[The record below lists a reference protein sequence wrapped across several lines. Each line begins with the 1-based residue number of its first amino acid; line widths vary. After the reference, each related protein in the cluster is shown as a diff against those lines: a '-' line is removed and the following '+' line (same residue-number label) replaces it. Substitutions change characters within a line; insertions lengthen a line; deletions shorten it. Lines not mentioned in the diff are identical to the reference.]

1 MIKSVCIF
9 CGSSSSE
16 EKKTSFNK
24 EHGKIAK
31 TIGKELAVR
40 KIKIIY
46 GGATVGL
53 MGLMADEALKNKGE
67 VIGVALKSFKK
78 WNILHK
84 KITKK
89 YLVSTLQ
96 KRKELMYKKS
106 DAFIALPGGIGTIDE
121 VFEVIA
127 TNILTK
133 SNKLLILLNYKRFWR
148 KLIDL
153 LNTNIKQ
160 KYSKKKIKDN
170 IRITTSVSKI
180 FTILDN
186 EKFRYYE

>member
-9 CGSSSSE
+9 CGSSSSHV
-16 EKKTSFNK
+16 KKNSFSK
-24 EHGKIAK
+24 EHVTIAK
-31 TIGKELAVR
+31 TIGRELSKR

-46 GGATVGL
+46 GGANVGL
-53 MGLMADEALKNKGE
+53 MGLMSDEALKNKGK

-78 WNILHK
+78 WGILHK
-84 KITKK
+84 KLTKTF
-89 YLVSTLQ
+89 LVNTLQ
-96 KRKELMYKKS
+96 RRKELMYKKS

-133 SNKLLILLNYKRFWR
+133 TDKLLILLNYKNFWK
-148 KLIDL
+148 KLIEL

-160 KYSKKKIKDN
+160 KYSKKEIKNN
-170 IRITTSVSKI
+170 IKITTSMNEI
-180 FTILDN
+180 FAILDKR
-186 EKFRYYE
+186 KF

>member
-9 CGSSSSE
+9 CGSSSLGG
-16 EKKTSFNK
+16 KKVSFNK
-24 EHGKIAK
+24 EHEKIAK
-31 TIGKELAVR
+31 KIGKELALR

-46 GGATVGL
+46 GGANLGL
-53 MGLMADEALKNKGE
+53 MGLIADEALKNKGE

-84 KITKK
+84 KITKI
-89 YLVSTLQ
+89 YLVNTLQ

-106 DAFIALPGGIGTIDE
+106 DAFIVLPGGIGTIDE

-133 SNKLLILLNYKRFWR
+133 SNKLLILLNYKRFWN

-180 FTILDN
+180 FAILDN
-186 EKFRYYE
+186 G

>member
-9 CGSSSSE
+9 CGSSSTE
-16 EKKTSFNK
+16 GKKSSFKK

-31 TIGKELAVR
+31 NIGKELALR
-40 KIKIIY
+40 KIKIVY
-46 GGATVGL
+46 GGAKVGL
-53 MGLMADEALKNKGE
+53 MGIMADEALKNKGK
-67 VIGVALKSFKK
+67 VIGVAMKSFKT
-78 WNILHK
+78 WGVLHK
-84 KITKK
+84 KISKM
-89 YLVSTLQ
+89 YLTDTLQ

-133 SNKLLILLNYKRFWR
+133 SFKPLIILNYNRFWNKLIELI
-148 KLIDL
+148 
-153 LNTNIKQ
+153 NTNIKQ

-170 IRITTSVSKI
+170 IKITTSINKI
-180 FTILDN
+180 FAILDS
-186 EKFRYYE
+186 K

>member
-9 CGSSSSE
+9 CGSSSLE
-16 EKKTSFNK
+16 GKKVSFNK
-24 EHGKIAK
+24 EHEEIAK
-31 TIGKELAVR
+31 KIGKELALR

-46 GGATVGL
+46 GGANVGL

-67 VIGVALKSFKK
+67 VVGVALKSFKK

-84 KITKK
+84 KITKL
-89 YLVSTLQ
+89 YLVNTLQ

-133 SNKLLILLNYKRFWR
+133 SDKLLILLNYKGFWM

-170 IRITTSVSKI
+170 IRIATSVKKI

-186 EKFRYYE
+186 G

>member
-9 CGSSSSE
+9 CGSSSLE
-16 EKKTSFNK
+16 GKKVSFNK
-24 EHGKIAK
+24 EHEKIAK
-31 TIGKELAVR
+31 KIGKELALR

-46 GGATVGL
+46 GGANVGL
-53 MGLMADEALKNKGE
+53 MGLMADEALKNKGK
-67 VIGVALKSFKK
+67 VIGIALKSFKK

-89 YLVSTLQ
+89 YLVNTLQ
-96 KRKELMYKKS
+96 KRKELMYEKS
-106 DAFIALPGGIGTIDE
+106 DAFIVLPGGIGTLDE

-127 TNILTK
+127 TNLLTK
-133 SNKLLILLNYKRFWR
+133 SNKLLVLLNYKKFWN

-153 LNTNIKQ
+153 LKKNIKQ

-186 EKFRYYE
+186 E

>member
-9 CGSSSSE
+9 CGSSSTE
-16 EKKTSFNK
+16 EKKSSFNK

-31 TIGKELAVR
+31 TIGKELAIR

-46 GGATVGL
+46 GGANVGL

-67 VIGVALKSFKK
+67 VIGIGLKSFKK

-84 KITKK
+84 KITKL
-89 YLVSTLQ
+89 YLVNTLQ

-133 SNKLLILLNYKRFWR
+133 STKLLILLNYNKFWDS
-148 KLIDL
+148 LINL
-153 LNTNIKQ
+153 LNNNIKQ
-160 KYSKKKIKDN
+160 KYSKKEIKDN

-186 EKFRYYE
+186 GQFGL